1 MDIKI
6 ISYDKIYDESINQ
19 LEKIVFQGKSIRL
32 GILKKHFLARAIVF
46 KKYYPILTIDDGG
59 IVLGTCI
66 AAQTT
71 LEVNDDIFLAGIGF
85 DVKVHPNY
93 RSKGIGGMMAKFIY
107 KNFFKPENLIKNFI
121 TLKNNNNPVIRLLSN
136 VNAKINLYDFI
147 YLTIPTKSRIDFSSD
162 LNGSQQ
168 QFDVKLYD
176 KGEIDSSYYKV
187 LANGLGYFNTHKMY
201 QLEILKISWIYKLGF
216 AFFKK
221 IKSKKSFHLPK
232 EGEKISFSTL
242 FNHTTDNIIH
252 INEVLTELEG
262 NEVDYLMICCRKN
275 DKIFNVLKNDAI
287 NRTGYCILSD
297 FALNKTD
304 KISIDVRC
312 L

>member
-1 MDIKI
+1 MNIKI

-46 KKYYPILTIDDGG
+46 KKYNPILVIDKAG
-59 IVLGTCI
+59 IIIATSIGT
-66 AAQTT
+66 QTT
-71 LEVNDDIFLAGIGF
+71 LKVNDEIFSAGFCF

-93 RSKGIGGMMAKFIY
+93 RNKGIGKMMTKYIY
-107 KNFFKPENLIKNFI
+107 ESFFKSEKLTKNFA
-121 TLKNNNNPVIRLLSN
+121 TLKNNNSPVIQLALRVKAN
-136 VNAKINLYDFI
+136 INLYDFI
-147 YLTIPTKSRIDFSSD
+147 YLTIPTKSRIDFSSYLKGVQQ
-162 LNGSQQ
+162 LN
-168 QFDVKLYD
+168 VELYD
-176 KGEIDSSYYKV
+176 KEKIDSSYYK
-187 LANGLGYFNTHKMY
+187 LFANGLGYFNTHKMY
-201 QLEILKISWIYKLGF
+201 KLEILKISWIYKLGF
-216 AFFKK
+216 TFLRKMY
-221 IKSKKSFHLPK
+221 SQKSFHLPK
-232 EGEKISFSTL
+232 ENEKLSFSTL

-252 INEVLTELEG
+252 INDVLTELESNG
-262 NEVDYLMICCRKN
+262 VDYLMVCCRKN
-275 DKIFNVLKNDAI
+275 DMIFNVLKNDAI